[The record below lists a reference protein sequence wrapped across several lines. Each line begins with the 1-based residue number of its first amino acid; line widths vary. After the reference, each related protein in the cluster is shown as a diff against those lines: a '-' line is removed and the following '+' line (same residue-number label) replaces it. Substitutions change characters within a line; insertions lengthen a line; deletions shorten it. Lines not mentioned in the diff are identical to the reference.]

1 MIRLGVGVAVTAAL
15 SLIFTSLVRHCAH
28 QLGIVAVP
36 RRDRWHSRPTAL
48 MGGIAIYL
56 AFVIGCFIFAPDLS
70 RAYPILI
77 AATVLFGVG
86 IVDDIRQL
94 KPYVKLVMQV
104 VAASIVV
111 FGGLRLPGMIWTS
124 WGADFLTIFWLVAI
138 TNAINLLDNMD
149 GLAGGISLIACAFL
163 AITFLVNGHT
173 TEAALPLILAGAIAG
188 FLRFNFNP
196 ASIFMGDCGSMF
208 LGFALSGI
216 ALLSD
221 FGRARN
227 LVSVL
232 ATPVL
237 ILTIPIFDTLVVA
250 VTRKLSGRPVSQ
262 GGRDHTSHR
271 LVALGMSERRAT
283 LLLYLFAAL
292 SGALA
297 LAVRQMAIWG
307 ALALIVGFA
316 LSVLF
321 IGLYVGKVGV
331 YEKPSGS
338 AGIPACEVP
347 GNSQLTEAG
356 RQGCLRSQGFE
367 AVSGTLVDPFGN
379 FSHRRRI
386 VEILLDT
393 VLVALAYYSAYLLR
407 FDGDMP
413 GEQIAIFIRTLP
425 PLVAIQILSFL
436 IGGVYKGI
444 WRYAGVG
451 ELARL
456 AVAVFIG
463 STICGLAVLFFYKFH
478 GPSRAVF
485 ILNGVLLFV
494 FVGASRVSFRLI
506 AALIAGQIQPAPDA
520 RPVLIYGA
528 GDRGEILIRELL
540 NNPAY
545 SYQPVGFI
553 DDDARKTGRLLRGY
567 RIFSSD
573 DLPGLISSHGVSEV
587 LVSSLKVP
595 ESRLDG
601 LRNMGVGLKRLKIDL
616 EGMEFK
622 SRI

>member
-1 MIRLGVGVAVTAAL
+1 
-15 SLIFTSLVRHCAH
+15 
-28 QLGIVAVP
+28 
-36 RRDRWHSRPTAL
+36 L
-48 MGGIAIYL
+48 MGGVAIYL
-56 AFVIGCFIFAPDLS
+56 AFVIGCFIFAHDLS

-77 AATVLFGVG
+77 AATLLFGVG

-104 VAASIVV
+104 VAASVVV
-111 FGGLRLPGMIWTS
+111 FGGLRLPGTIWTS
-124 WGADFLTIFWLVAI
+124 WGADFITIFWLVAI

-149 GLAGGISLIACAFL
+149 GLAGGISLIACVFL
-163 AITFLVNGHT
+163 AVTFLVNGQT
-173 TEAALPLILAGAIAG
+173 AEAALPLILAGAVAG

-271 LVALGMSERRAT
+271 LVALGMSERRAA

-292 SGALA
+292 SGVMA

-307 ALALIVGFA
+307 AMALIAGFA

-321 IGLYVGKVGV
+321 IGLYLGKVGV
-331 YEKPSGS
+331 YEQGRNTNLEV
-338 AGIPACEVP
+338 AC
-347 GNSQLTEAG
+347 
-356 RQGCLRSQGFE
+356 
-367 AVSGTLVDPFGN
+367 GTLVDPLGN

-393 VLVALAYYSAYLLR
+393 LLVTLAYYSAYLLR

-413 GEQIAIFIRTLP
+413 GEQIAIFLRTLP
-425 PLVAIQILSFL
+425 PLMAIQILSFL
-436 IGGVYKGI
+436 IGGVYKDI
-444 WRYAGVG
+444 WRYVGVN
-451 ELARL
+451 ELAIL
-456 AVAVFIG
+456 AVAVFVG
-463 STICGLAVLFFYKFH
+463 SAVSGLAVLLFYKFH

-485 ILNGVLLFV
+485 ILNGVLLLV

-506 AALIAGQIQPAPDA
+506 AALIAGLRQLSPDA

-545 SYQPVGFI
+545 CYQPVGFI
-553 DDDARKTGRLLRGY
+553 DDDARKAGRLLRGY

-573 DLPGLISSHGVSEV
+573 DLPALIISHRVSEI
-587 LVSSLKVP
+587 LVSSFKVP

-616 EGMEFK
+616 ESMEFK
-622 SRI
+622 L

>member
-1 MIRLGVGVAVTAAL
+1 MARLGVGVAVTAAL
-15 SLIFTSLVRHCAH
+15 SLIFTSLVRHGAH
-28 QLGIVAVP
+28 RLGIVAAP

-77 AATVLFGVG
+77 AATLLFGVG
-86 IVDDIRQL
+86 IVDDTRQL

-111 FGGLRLPGMIWTS
+111 FSGLRLPGTIWTS
-124 WGADFLTIFWLVAI
+124 WGAHFLTIFWLVAI
-138 TNAINLLDNMD
+138 TNAVNLLDNMD

-163 AITFLVNGHT
+163 AITFLANGQT
-173 TEAALPLILAGAIAG
+173 AEAALPLVLAGAVAG
-188 FLRFNFNP
+188 FLWFNFNP

-237 ILTIPIFDTLVVA
+237 ILTIPIFDTMVVA
-250 VTRKLSGRPVSQ
+250 VTRKMSGCPVSR

-292 SGALA
+292 SGMLA
-297 LAVRQMAIWG
+297 LAVRQMAVWG

-321 IGLYVGKVGV
+321 IGLYLGKVGV
-331 YEKPSGS
+331 YDESR
-338 AGIPACEVP
+338 
-347 GNSQLTEAG
+347 NSNLQA
-356 RQGCLRSQGFE
+356 
-367 AVSGTLVDPFGN
+367 ASGTLVDPFGN
-379 FSHRRRI
+379 LSHRRRI
-386 VEILLDT
+386 FEILLDT
-393 VLVALAYYSAYLLR
+393 LLVALAYYSAYLLR

-425 PLVAIQILSFL
+425 LLVAVQVLSFL
-436 IGGVYKGI
+436 IGGVYRGI
-444 WRYAGVG
+444 WRYAGIDD
-451 ELARL
+451 LARL
-456 AVAVFIG
+456 AAAVFAG
-463 STICGLAVLFFYKFH
+463 SVASGLAVWFFYKFL

-485 ILNGVLLFV
+485 ILDGMLLFI
-494 FVGASRVSFRLI
+494 FVGASRISFRLI
-506 AALIAGQIQPAPDA
+506 AALIATQRQPPPDA

-528 GDRGEILIRELL
+528 GDGGEILVRELL
-540 NNPAY
+540 NNPVY
-545 SYQPVGFI
+545 RYQPVGFI
-553 DDDARKTGRLLRGY
+553 DDDVHKTGKLLRGY
-567 RIFSSD
+567 RIFSSG
-573 DLPGLISSHGVSEV
+573 DLPELINSHGVSEV
-587 LVSSLKVP
+587 LISSLKVP
-595 ESRLDG
+595 ESKLDS
-601 LRNMGVGLKRLKIDL
+601 LRDMGVALKRL
-616 EGMEFK
+616 
-622 SRI
+622 RIQLD

>member
-1 MIRLGVGVAVTAAL
+1 
-15 SLIFTSLVRHCAH
+15 
-28 QLGIVAVP
+28 
-36 RRDRWHSRPTAL
+36 

-56 AFVIGCFIFAPDLS
+56 AFVIGCFLFAPDLS

-77 AATVLFGVG
+77 AATLLFGVG

-163 AITFLVNGHT
+163 AITFLVNGQT
-173 TEAALPLILAGAIAG
+173 TEAALPLILAGAITG

-237 ILTIPIFDTLVVA
+237 ILTIPIFDTMVVA

-321 IGLYVGKVGV
+321 IGLYVGKVGF
-331 YEKPSGS
+331 YEH
-338 AGIPACEVP
+338 
-347 GNSQLTEAG
+347 G
-356 RQGCLRSQGFE
+356 RVSNQGV
-367 AVSGTLVDPFGN
+367 VSGTFVDPFGN

-386 VEILLDT
+386 FEILLDT

-436 IGGVYKGI
+436 IGGVYEGI

-456 AVAVFIG
+456 AVAVFVG

-528 GDRGEILIRELL
+528 GDRGEILIRELM

-545 SYQPVGFI
+545 CYQPVGFI

-595 ESRLDG
+595 ESRLYG

-622 SRI
+622 SRR

>member
-1 MIRLGVGVAVTAAL
+1 MARLGVGVAVTAAL
-15 SLIFTSLVRHCAH
+15 SLIFTFLVRYGAH
-28 QLGIVAVP
+28 RLGIVATP

-77 AATVLFGVG
+77 AATLLFGVG
-86 IVDDIRQL
+86 IVDDTRQL

-111 FGGLRLPGMIWTS
+111 FSGLRLPGMILTN
-124 WGADFLTIFWLVAI
+124 WGADFFTIFWLVAI

-163 AITFLVNGHT
+163 AITFLANGQT
-173 TEAALPLILAGAIAG
+173 AEAALPLILAGAVAG
-188 FLRFNFNP
+188 FLWFNFNP

-250 VTRKLSGRPVSQ
+250 VTRKMSGCPVSR

-271 LVALGMSERRAT
+271 LVALGMSERRAA
-283 LLLYLFAAL
+283 LLLYLFATL
-292 SGALA
+292 SGGMA
-297 LAVRQMAIWG
+297 LAVRQVAIWG

-321 IGLYVGKVGV
+321 IGLYLGKVGV
-331 YEKPSGS
+331 YDESR
-338 AGIPACEVP
+338 
-347 GNSQLTEAG
+347 NSNLQA
-356 RQGCLRSQGFE
+356 
-367 AVSGTLVDPFGN
+367 ASGTLVDPFGN
-379 FSHRRRI
+379 LSHRRRI
-386 VEILLDT
+386 FEILLDT

-413 GEQIAIFIRTLP
+413 REQIAIFIRTLP
-425 PLVAIQILSFL
+425 LIVAVQILSFL

-444 WRYAGVG
+444 WRYVGVN
-451 ELARL
+451 ELASL
-456 AVAVFIG
+456 AVAVFVG
-463 STICGLAVLFFYKFH
+463 SAVSGLAVMFFYKFH

-485 ILNGVLLFV
+485 ILNGVMLLL
-494 FVGASRVSFRLI
+494 FVGASRISFRLI
-506 AALIAGQIQPAPDA
+506 AALVAGQRQPAPDA

-528 GDRGEILIRELL
+528 GDGGEMLIRELL
-540 NNPAY
+540 NNPVY
-545 SYQPVGFI
+545 RYQPVGFI
-553 DDDARKTGRLLRGY
+553 DDDVQKTGKHLRGY
-567 RIFSSD
+567 QIFSAG
-573 DLPGLISSHGVSEV
+573 DLPGLINSHGVSEV
-587 LVSSLKVP
+587 LISSLKVP
-595 ESRLDG
+595 ESKLDD
-601 LRNMGVGLKRLKIDL
+601 LRNMGVGLKRL
-616 EGMEFK
+616 
-622 SRI
+622 RIHLD

>member
-15 SLIFTSLVRHCAH
+15 SLIFTSLVRHYAH

-48 MGGIAIYL
+48 MGGIAMYL

-163 AITFLVNGHT
+163 AITFLVNGQT
-173 TEAALPLILAGAIAG
+173 TEAALPLILAAAITG

-221 FGRARN
+221 FGRARS

-331 YEKPSGS
+331 YE
-338 AGIPACEVP
+338 
-347 GNSQLTEAG
+347 QG
-356 RQGCLRSQGFE
+356 RDSNQGP
-367 AVSGTLVDPFGN
+367 VSGTLVDPFGN

-393 VLVALAYYSAYLLR
+393 VLAALAYYSAYLLR

-425 PLVAIQILSFL
+425 PLVAIQILAFL

-451 ELARL
+451 ELASL

-463 STICGLAVLFFYKFH
+463 STVCGLAVLFFYKFH

-545 SYQPVGFI
+545 CYQPVGFI
-553 DDDARKTGRLLRGY
+553 DDDARKTGRQLRGY

-622 SRI
+622 SRR

>member
-1 MIRLGVGVAVTAAL
+1 MVRLGVGVAVTAAL
-15 SLIFTSLVRHCAH
+15 GLIFTFLVRHCALR
-28 QLGIVAVP
+28 LGIVAAP

-48 MGGIAIYL
+48 MGGVAIYL
-56 AFVIGCFIFAPDLS
+56 AFVIGCFIFAHDLS

-77 AATVLFGVG
+77 AATLLFGVG

-104 VAASIVV
+104 VAASVVV
-111 FGGLRLPGMIWTS
+111 FGGLRLPGTIWTS
-124 WGADFLTIFWLVAI
+124 WGADFITIFWLVAI

-149 GLAGGISLIACAFL
+149 GLAGGISLIACVFL
-163 AITFLVNGHT
+163 AVTFLVNGQT
-173 TEAALPLILAGAIAG
+173 AEAALPLILAGAVAG

-271 LVALGMSERRAT
+271 LVALGMSERRAA

-292 SGALA
+292 SGVMA

-307 ALALIVGFA
+307 AMALIAGFA

-321 IGLYVGKVGV
+321 IGLYLGKVGV
-331 YEKPSGS
+331 YEQGRNTNLEV
-338 AGIPACEVP
+338 AC
-347 GNSQLTEAG
+347 
-356 RQGCLRSQGFE
+356 
-367 AVSGTLVDPFGN
+367 GTLVDPLGN
-379 FSHRRRI
+379 FSHRRRT

-393 VLVALAYYSAYLLR
+393 LLVTLAYYCAYLLR

-413 GEQIAIFIRTLP
+413 GEQIAIFLRTLP
-425 PLVAIQILSFL
+425 PLMAIQILSFL
-436 IGGVYKGI
+436 IGGVYKDI
-444 WRYAGVG
+444 WRYAGG
-451 ELARL
+451 NELAIL
-456 AVAVFIG
+456 AFAVFVG
-463 STICGLAVLFFYKFH
+463 SAVSGLAVLFFYEFH

-485 ILNGVLLFV
+485 ILNGVLLLV
-494 FVGASRVSFRLI
+494 FVGASRVSFRMI
-506 AALIAGQIQPAPDA
+506 AALIAGLRQPSPDA

-545 SYQPVGFI
+545 CYQPVGFI
-553 DDDARKTGRLLRGY
+553 DDDARKAGRLLRGY

-573 DLPGLISSHGVSEV
+573 DLPALISLHRVSEI

-616 EGMEFK
+616 ENMEFK
-622 SRI
+622 L

>member
-1 MIRLGVGVAVTAAL
+1 MVRLGVGVAVTAAL
-15 SLIFTSLVRHCAH
+15 SLIFTSLVRHWA
-28 QLGIVAVP
+28 QRLGIVAAP

-48 MGGIAIYL
+48 MGGIAIYM

-77 AATVLFGVG
+77 AATLLFGAG

-163 AITFLVNGHT
+163 AIAFLVNGQT
-173 TEAALPLILAGAIAG
+173 VEAALPLILAGAIAG

-237 ILTIPIFDTLVVA
+237 ILTIPIFDTMVVT

-321 IGLYVGKVGV
+321 IGLYVGKVGF
-331 YEKPSGS
+331 YEQGRPS
-338 AGIPACEVP
+338 
-347 GNSQLTEAG
+347 N
-356 RQGCLRSQGFE
+356 QG

-413 GEQIAIFIRTLP
+413 GQQIAIFIRTLP

-456 AVAVFIG
+456 AIAVFIG
-463 STICGLAVLFFYKFH
+463 STICGLAVLFFYEFH

-494 FVGASRVSFRLI
+494 FVGASRLSFRLI

-545 SYQPVGFI
+545 CYQPVGFI

-595 ESRLDG
+595 ESRLNG

>member
-1 MIRLGVGVAVTAAL
+1 M
-15 SLIFTSLVRHCAH
+15 
-28 QLGIVAVP
+28 
-36 RRDRWHSRPTAL
+36 
-48 MGGIAIYL
+48 
-56 AFVIGCFIFAPDLS
+56 AFVIGCFIFAPGLS

-77 AATVLFGVG
+77 AATLLFGAG

-94 KPYVKLVMQV
+94 KPYVKLGMQV
-104 VAASIVV
+104 VAASVVV

-163 AITFLVNGHT
+163 AITFLVNGQT
-173 TEAALPLILAGAIAG
+173 VEAALPLILAGAIAG

-237 ILTIPIFDTLVVA
+237 ILTIPIFDTMVVT

-307 ALALIVGFA
+307 ALALIVGFS

-321 IGLYVGKVGV
+321 IGLYVGKVGF
-331 YEKPSGS
+331 YE
-338 AGIPACEVP
+338 
-347 GNSQLTEAG
+347 QG
-356 RQGCLRSQGFE
+356 RVSNQG
-367 AVSGTLVDPFGN
+367 AVSETLVDPFGN

-386 VEILLDT
+386 FEILLDT

-407 FDGDMP
+407 FDGYMP

-456 AVAVFIG
+456 AVAVFVG
-463 STICGLAVLFFYKFH
+463 STVSGLAVLFFYNFH

-506 AALIAGQIQPAPDA
+506 AALIAGQIQPDPDA

-545 SYQPVGFI
+545 CYQPVGFI
-553 DDDARKTGRLLRGY
+553 DDDAGKTGRLLRGY

-616 EGMEFK
+616 VGMEFK
-622 SRI
+622 SRR

>member
-1 MIRLGVGVAVTAAL
+1 
-15 SLIFTSLVRHCAH
+15 
-28 QLGIVAVP
+28 
-36 RRDRWHSRPTAL
+36 

-77 AATVLFGVG
+77 AATILFGVG

-149 GLAGGISLIACAFL
+149 GLAGGISLIACVFL
-163 AITFLVNGHT
+163 AISFLVNGQT

-237 ILTIPIFDTLVVA
+237 ILTIPIFDTMVVT

-321 IGLYVGKVGV
+321 IGLYVGKVGF
-331 YEKPSGS
+331 YEQGRPS
-338 AGIPACEVP
+338 
-347 GNSQLTEAG
+347 N
-356 RQGCLRSQGFE
+356 QGP
-367 AVSGTLVDPFGN
+367 VSGTLVDPFGN

-456 AVAVFIG
+456 AIAVFIG
-463 STICGLAVLFFYKFH
+463 STICGLAVLFFYEFH

-485 ILNGVLLFV
+485 ILDGVLLFV
-494 FVGASRVSFRLI
+494 FVGASRLSFRLI

-545 SYQPVGFI
+545 CYQPVGFI

-595 ESRLDG
+595 ESRLNG

>member
-1 MIRLGVGVAVTAAL
+1 
-15 SLIFTSLVRHCAH
+15 
-28 QLGIVAVP
+28 
-36 RRDRWHSRPTAL
+36 
-48 MGGIAIYL
+48 MGGVAIYL
-56 AFVIGCFIFAPDLS
+56 AFIIGCFIFAPDLS
-70 RAYPILI
+70 RVYPILI
-77 AATVLFGVG
+77 AATLLFGVG
-86 IVDDIRQL
+86 IVDDIKQL

-111 FGGLRLPGMIWTS
+111 FSGFRLPGMIWTN

-149 GLAGGISLIACAFL
+149 GLAGGTSLIACAFL
-163 AITFLVNGHT
+163 AITFLINGQT
-173 TEAALPLILAGAIAG
+173 AEAALPLILAGAVAG

-216 ALLSD
+216 ALLGD

-232 ATPVL
+232 APPVL
-237 ILTIPIFDTLVVA
+237 ILTIPIFDTLVVT

-283 LLLYLFAAL
+283 LLLYLFTAL

-297 LAVRQMAIWG
+297 LTVRQMTIGG

-321 IGLYVGKVGV
+321 IGLYLGKVGV
-331 YEKPSGS
+331 YE
-338 AGIPACEVP
+338 E
-347 GNSQLTEAG
+347 NRNQNREA
-356 RQGCLRSQGFE
+356 
-367 AVSGTLVDPFGN
+367 ASGTLVDPFGN

-386 VEILLDT
+386 IEILLDT
-393 VLVALAYYSAYLLR
+393 VLVALAYYCAYLLR

-413 GEQIAIFIRTLP
+413 GQQIAIFIRTLP
-425 PLVAIQILSFL
+425 LLVAVQILSFL
-436 IGGVYKGI
+436 IGGIYKGI
-444 WRYAGVG
+444 WRYTGLD

-456 AVAVFIG
+456 AVVVFIG
-463 STICGLAVLFFYKFH
+463 AAVSSLAVLFFYQFH

-485 ILNGVLLFV
+485 ILNGMLLFV
-494 FVGASRVSFRLI
+494 FVGASRISFRLI
-506 AALIAGQIQPAPDA
+506 GTLIARQRQPAPDA
-520 RPVLIYGA
+520 KPVLIYGA
-528 GDRGEILIRELL
+528 GDCGEILIKELL

-545 SYQPVGFI
+545 CYQPVGFI
-553 DDDARKTGRLLRGY
+553 DDDARKTGMQLRGY

-573 DLPGLISSHGVSEV
+573 DLPVLLDSHGVSEV
-587 LVSSLKVP
+587 LVSSSKVP
-595 ESRLDG
+595 ESRLDR
-601 LRNMGVGLKRLKIDL
+601 LRNMGVELKRLRIDL
-616 EGMEFK
+616 A
-622 SRI
+622 

>member
-1 MIRLGVGVAVTAAL
+1 M
-15 SLIFTSLVRHCAH
+15 
-28 QLGIVAVP
+28 GIVAVP

-56 AFVIGCFIFAPDLS
+56 AFVIGCFLFAPDLS

-77 AATVLFGVG
+77 AATLLFGVG

-163 AITFLVNGHT
+163 AITFLVNGQT
-173 TEAALPLILAGAIAG
+173 TEAALPLILAGAITG

-237 ILTIPIFDTLVVA
+237 ILTIPIFDTMVVA

-321 IGLYVGKVGV
+321 IGLYVGKVGF
-331 YEKPSGS
+331 YEH
-338 AGIPACEVP
+338 
-347 GNSQLTEAG
+347 G
-356 RQGCLRSQGFE
+356 RVSNQGV
-367 AVSGTLVDPFGN
+367 VSGTFVDPFGN

-386 VEILLDT
+386 FEILLDT

-436 IGGVYKGI
+436 IGGVYEGI

-456 AVAVFIG
+456 AVAVFVG

-528 GDRGEILIRELL
+528 GDRGEILIRELM

-545 SYQPVGFI
+545 CYQPVGFI

-595 ESRLDG
+595 ESRLYG

-622 SRI
+622 SRR

>member
-1 MIRLGVGVAVTAAL
+1 VVT
-15 SLIFTSLVRHCAH
+15 
-28 QLGIVAVP
+28 
-36 RRDRWHSRPTAL
+36 
-48 MGGIAIYL
+48 
-56 AFVIGCFIFAPDLS
+56 
-70 RAYPILI
+70 
-77 AATVLFGVG
+77 
-86 IVDDIRQL
+86 
-94 KPYVKLVMQV
+94 
-104 VAASIVV
+104 
-111 FGGLRLPGMIWTS
+111 
-124 WGADFLTIFWLVAI
+124 
-138 TNAINLLDNMD
+138 
-149 GLAGGISLIACAFL
+149 
-163 AITFLVNGHT
+163 
-173 TEAALPLILAGAIAG
+173 
-188 FLRFNFNP
+188 
-196 ASIFMGDCGSMF
+196 
-208 LGFALSGI
+208 
-216 ALLSD
+216 
-221 FGRARN
+221 
-227 LVSVL
+227 
-232 ATPVL
+232 
-237 ILTIPIFDTLVVA
+237 

-307 ALALIVGFA
+307 ALALIVGFS

-321 IGLYVGKVGV
+321 IGLYVGKVGF
-331 YEKPSGS
+331 YE
-338 AGIPACEVP
+338 
-347 GNSQLTEAG
+347 QG
-356 RQGCLRSQGFE
+356 RVSNQG
-367 AVSGTLVDPFGN
+367 AVSETLVDPFGN

-386 VEILLDT
+386 FEILLDT

-407 FDGDMP
+407 FDGYMP

-456 AVAVFIG
+456 AVAVFVG
-463 STICGLAVLFFYKFH
+463 STVSGLAVLFFYNFH

-494 FVGASRVSFRLI
+494 FVGASRASFRLI
-506 AALIAGQIQPAPDA
+506 AALIAGQIQPDPDA

-545 SYQPVGFI
+545 CYQPVGFI
-553 DDDARKTGRLLRGY
+553 DDDAGKTGRLLRGY

-616 EGMEFK
+616 VGMEFK
-622 SRI
+622 SRR

>member
-1 MIRLGVGVAVTAAL
+1 MVWLGVGVAVTAAL
-15 SLIFTSLVRHCAH
+15 SLIFTSLVRHWAH

-77 AATVLFGVG
+77 AATLLFGAG
-86 IVDDIRQL
+86 IIDDISQL

-111 FGGLRLPGMIWTS
+111 FGGLRLQGMVWTS

-149 GLAGGISLIACAFL
+149 GLAGGISLIACAYL
-163 AITFLVNGHT
+163 AITFLVNGQT
-173 TEAALPLILAGAIAG
+173 VEAALPLILAGAIAG

-237 ILTIPIFDTLVVA
+237 ILTIPIFDTMVVT

-321 IGLYVGKVGV
+321 VGLYVGKVGF
-331 YEKPSGS
+331 YE
-338 AGIPACEVP
+338 
-347 GNSQLTEAG
+347 QG
-356 RQGCLRSQGFE
+356 RVSSQG
-367 AVSGTLVDPFGN
+367 AASGTLVDPFGN

-386 VEILLDT
+386 FEILLDT
-393 VLVALAYYSAYLLR
+393 LLVALAYYSAYLLR

-436 IGGVYKGI
+436 AGGVYKGI
-444 WRYAGVG
+444 WRYTGVS
-451 ELARL
+451 EFARL
-456 AVAVFIG
+456 AVAVFVG
-463 STICGLAVLFFYKFH
+463 STVSGFAVLFFYKFH

-506 AALIAGQIQPAPDA
+506 AASIAGLIQPAPDA

-528 GDRGEILIRELL
+528 GDGGSILIRELL

-545 SYQPVGFI
+545 CYQPVGFI

-601 LRNMGVGLKRLKIDL
+601 LRNLGVGLKRLKIDL
-616 EGMEFK
+616 VGMEFK
-622 SRI
+622 SRR

>member
-1 MIRLGVGVAVTAAL
+1 MVRLGVGVAVTAAL
-15 SLIFTSLVRHCAH
+15 SLIFTSLVRRWAH

-70 RAYPILI
+70 RAHPILI
-77 AATVLFGVG
+77 AATILFGAG
-86 IVDDIRQL
+86 IIDDIRQL

-111 FGGLRLPGMIWTS
+111 FGGLRLQGVIWTS

-163 AITFLVNGHT
+163 AISFLVNGQT

-237 ILTIPIFDTLVVA
+237 ILTIPIFDTMVVT

-321 IGLYVGKVGV
+321 IGLYVGKVGF
-331 YEKPSGS
+331 YEQGRPSNQGS
-338 AGIPACEVP
+338 
-347 GNSQLTEAG
+347 
-356 RQGCLRSQGFE
+356 
-367 AVSGTLVDPFGN
+367 VSGTLVDPFGN

-456 AVAVFIG
+456 AIAVFIG

-494 FVGASRVSFRLI
+494 FVGASRLSFRLI

-545 SYQPVGFI
+545 CYQPVGFI

-595 ESRLDG
+595 ESRLNG

>member
-1 MIRLGVGVAVTAAL
+1 MARLGVGVAVTAAL
-15 SLIFTSLVRHCAH
+15 SLIFTFLVRYGAH
-28 QLGIVAVP
+28 RLGIVATP

-56 AFVIGCFIFAPDLS
+56 AFVIGCFIFAPDLA

-77 AATVLFGVG
+77 AATLLFGVG
-86 IVDDIRQL
+86 VVDDLRQL
-94 KPYVKLVMQV
+94 KPHIKLAIQV

-111 FGGLRLPGMIWTS
+111 FSGLRLPGMILTN
-124 WGADFLTIFWLVAI
+124 WGADFFTIFWLVAI

-163 AITFLVNGHT
+163 AITFLANGQT
-173 TEAALPLILAGAIAG
+173 AEAALPLILAGAVAG
-188 FLRFNFNP
+188 FLWFNFNP

-250 VTRKLSGRPVSQ
+250 VTRKMSGCPVSR

-271 LVALGMSERRAT
+271 LVALGMSERRAA
-283 LLLYLFAAL
+283 LLLYLFATL
-292 SGALA
+292 SGGMA
-297 LAVRQMAIWG
+297 LAVRQVAIWG

-321 IGLYVGKVGV
+321 IGLYLGKVGV
-331 YEKPSGS
+331 YDESR
-338 AGIPACEVP
+338 
-347 GNSQLTEAG
+347 NSNLQA
-356 RQGCLRSQGFE
+356 
-367 AVSGTLVDPFGN
+367 ASGTLVDPFGN
-379 FSHRRRI
+379 LSHRRRI
-386 VEILLDT
+386 FEILLDT

-413 GEQIAIFIRTLP
+413 REQIAIFIRTLP
-425 PLVAIQILSFL
+425 LLVAVQILSFL

-444 WRYAGVG
+444 WRYVGVN
-451 ELARL
+451 ELASL
-456 AVAVFIG
+456 AVAVFVG
-463 STICGLAVLFFYKFH
+463 SAVSGLAVMFFYKFH

-485 ILNGVLLFV
+485 ILNGVMLLL
-494 FVGASRVSFRLI
+494 FVGASRISFRLI
-506 AALIAGQIQPAPDA
+506 AALVAGQRQPAPDA

-528 GDRGEILIRELL
+528 GDGGEMLIRELL
-540 NNPAY
+540 NNPVY
-545 SYQPVGFI
+545 RYQPVGFI
-553 DDDARKTGRLLRGY
+553 DDDVQKTGKHLRGY
-567 RIFSSD
+567 QIFSAG
-573 DLPGLISSHGVSEV
+573 DLPGLINSHGVSEV
-587 LVSSLKVP
+587 LISSLKVP
-595 ESRLDG
+595 ESKLDD
-601 LRNMGVGLKRLKIDL
+601 LRNMGVGLKRL
-616 EGMEFK
+616 
-622 SRI
+622 RIHLD

>member
-1 MIRLGVGVAVTAAL
+1 MSVPLGETMVRLGVGVAVTAAL
-15 SLIFTSLVRHCAH
+15 SLIFTSLVRHWAH

-77 AATVLFGVG
+77 AATLLFGVG
-86 IVDDIRQL
+86 IVDDTRQL

-111 FGGLRLPGMIWTS
+111 FSGLRLPGMILTN
-124 WGADFLTIFWLVAI
+124 WGADFFTIFWLVAI

-163 AITFLVNGHT
+163 AITFLANGQT
-173 TEAALPLILAGAIAG
+173 AEAALPLILAGAVAG
-188 FLRFNFNP
+188 FLWFNFNP

-292 SGALA
+292 SGGMA
-297 LAVRQMAIWG
+297 LAVRQVAIWG

-321 IGLYVGKVGV
+321 IGLYLGKVGV
-331 YEKPSGS
+331 YDESR
-338 AGIPACEVP
+338 
-347 GNSQLTEAG
+347 NSNLQA
-356 RQGCLRSQGFE
+356 
-367 AVSGTLVDPFGN
+367 ASGTLVDPFGN
-379 FSHRRRI
+379 LSHRRRI
-386 VEILLDT
+386 FEILLDT

-413 GEQIAIFIRTLP
+413 REQIAIFIRTLP
-425 PLVAIQILSFL
+425 LIVAVQILSFL

-444 WRYAGVG
+444 WRYVGVN
-451 ELARL
+451 ELARQ
-456 AVAVFIG
+456 AVAVFVG
-463 STICGLAVLFFYKFH
+463 SAVSGLAALFFYKFQ

-485 ILNGVLLFV
+485 ILNGVMLLL
-494 FVGASRVSFRLI
+494 FVGASRISFRLI
-506 AALIAGQIQPAPDA
+506 AALLAGQRQPAPDA

-528 GDRGEILIRELL
+528 GDGGEMLIRELL
-540 NNPAY
+540 NNPVY
-545 SYQPVGFI
+545 RYQPVGFI
-553 DDDARKTGRLLRGY
+553 DDDVQKTGKQLRGIQ
-567 RIFSSD
+567 IFSSE
-573 DLPGLISSHGVSEV
+573 DLPGLINSHGVSEV
-587 LVSSLKVP
+587 LISSLKVP
-595 ESRLDG
+595 ESKLDY
-601 LRNMGVGLKRLKIDL
+601 LRNMGVGLKRL
-616 EGMEFK
+616 
-622 SRI
+622 RIHLD

>member
-1 MIRLGVGVAVTAAL
+1 
-15 SLIFTSLVRHCAH
+15 
-28 QLGIVAVP
+28 
-36 RRDRWHSRPTAL
+36 
-48 MGGIAIYL
+48 
-56 AFVIGCFIFAPDLS
+56 
-70 RAYPILI
+70 
-77 AATVLFGVG
+77 
-86 IVDDIRQL
+86 
-94 KPYVKLVMQV
+94 
-104 VAASIVV
+104 
-111 FGGLRLPGMIWTS
+111 
-124 WGADFLTIFWLVAI
+124 
-138 TNAINLLDNMD
+138 
-149 GLAGGISLIACAFL
+149 
-163 AITFLVNGHT
+163 
-173 TEAALPLILAGAIAG
+173 
-188 FLRFNFNP
+188 
-196 ASIFMGDCGSMF
+196 
-208 LGFALSGI
+208 
-216 ALLSD
+216 
-221 FGRARN
+221 
-227 LVSVL
+227 
-232 ATPVL
+232 VL

-292 SGALA
+292 SGAMA

-321 IGLYVGKVGV
+321 VGLYLGKVGV
-331 YEKPSGS
+331 YEGPSGG
-338 AGIPACEVP
+338 AGVLACEVP
-347 GNSQLTEAG
+347 GNSHLTEAG
-356 RQGCLRSQGFE
+356 REGSLRSQGFE
-367 AVSGTLVDPFGN
+367 ATGGTLVDPFEN

-386 VEILLDT
+386 FEILLDT

-444 WRYAGVG
+444 WRYSGIN

-456 AVAVFIG
+456 AVAVFVGASVSG
-463 STICGLAVLFFYKFH
+463 SAVLFFYKFH

-485 ILNGVLLFV
+485 ILNGVLLLV
-494 FVGASRVSFRLI
+494 FAGASRVSFRLI
-506 AALIAGQIQPAPDA
+506 AALIAGQRQPAPDA

-528 GDRGEILIRELL
+528 GDRGDILIKELL
-540 NNPAY
+540 NNPSY
-545 SYQPVGFI
+545 CYQPVGFI
-553 DDDARKTGRLLRGY
+553 DDDARKAGRLLRGY

-573 DLPGLISSHGVSEV
+573 DLPGLISSHGVCEV

-601 LRNMGVGLKRLKIDL
+601 LRDMGVGLKRLKIDL

-622 SRI
+622 ARG

>member
-1 MIRLGVGVAVTAAL
+1 MSVPQGGTMIRLGVGVAVTAAL

-28 QLGIVAVP
+28 RLGIVAVP

-77 AATVLFGVG
+77 AATLLFGVG

-111 FGGLRLPGMIWTS
+111 FSGLRLPGMIWTS
-124 WGADFLTIFWLVAI
+124 WEPGVNFLTIFWLVAI

-163 AITFLVNGHT
+163 AIAFLLNGQMA
-173 TEAALPLILAGAIAG
+173 ESALPLILAGAVAG
-188 FLRFNFNP
+188 FLWFNFNP

-292 SGALA
+292 SGGMA
-297 LAVRQMAIWG
+297 LAVRQVAIWG

-321 IGLYVGKVGV
+321 IGLYLGKVGV
-331 YEKPSGS
+331 YDESR
-338 AGIPACEVP
+338 
-347 GNSQLTEAG
+347 NSNLQA
-356 RQGCLRSQGFE
+356 
-367 AVSGTLVDPFGN
+367 ASGTLVDPFGN
-379 FSHRRRI
+379 LSHRRRI
-386 VEILLDT
+386 FEILLDT

-413 GEQIAIFIRTLP
+413 REQIAIFIRTLP
-425 PLVAIQILSFL
+425 LIVAVQILSFL

-444 WRYAGVG
+444 WRYVGVN

-456 AVAVFIG
+456 AVVVFIG

-485 ILNGVLLFV
+485 ILNGVLL
-494 FVGASRVSFRLI
+494 
-506 AALIAGQIQPAPDA
+506 
-520 RPVLIYGA
+520 
-528 GDRGEILIRELL
+528 
-540 NNPAY
+540 
-545 SYQPVGFI
+545 
-553 DDDARKTGRLLRGY
+553 
-567 RIFSSD
+567 
-573 DLPGLISSHGVSEV
+573 
-587 LVSSLKVP
+587 
-595 ESRLDG
+595 
-601 LRNMGVGLKRLKIDL
+601 
-616 EGMEFK
+616 
-622 SRI
+622 